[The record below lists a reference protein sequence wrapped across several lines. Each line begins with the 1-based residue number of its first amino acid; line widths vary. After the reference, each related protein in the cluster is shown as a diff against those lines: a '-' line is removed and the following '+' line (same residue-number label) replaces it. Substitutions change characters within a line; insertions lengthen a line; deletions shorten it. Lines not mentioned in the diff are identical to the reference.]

1 MSDMTRTSLPQAPV
15 RDTARTAVPVTADTV
30 PMFNDEAA
38 IARAIIETGL
48 TAARVRAVVEAQAW
62 YQICAGVMGV
72 TGGDTEARVAAYLA
86 RFPRMFEDRDE
97 EMPTLSNED
106 EATFIAETTD
116 IFEDE
121 TTRVLASVRAYEAEI
136 GLIDPGAVEDY
147 RAWRVAWLTH
157 VARPRIVR
165 VGGKIVVYS
174 FAEAILREQNLPTR

>member
-1 MSDMTRTSLPQAPV
+1 MSDMTRTNLPQAPV
-15 RDTARTAVPVTADTV
+15 RVGAQAAAPVTADTA
-30 PMFNDEAA
+30 PMFDDEAA
-38 IARAIIETGL
+38 IARVITETGL
-48 TAARVRAVVEAQAW
+48 PAARVRAVVEAQAW
-62 YQICAGVMGV
+62 YQICAGVMGA
-72 TGGDTEARVAAYLA
+72 TGGDSEARVAEYLA

-136 GLIDPGAVEDY
+136 GIIDPGTVEDY

-165 VGGKIVVYS
+165 VEGRIEVYS
-174 FAEAILREQNLPTR
+174 FAEAILRE